1 MQVKLTVN
9 IRDECLR
16 SGSPTVIHR
25 MTAIYRAVIYRF
37 DCKYQSDDSPN
48 LKPYLNQNQN
58 QNQSDCKIHF
68 DTQIPFNN
76 QERIKSLFLL
86 Q

>member
-1 MQVKLTVN
+1 MQVTLTGN

-16 SGSPTVIHR
+16 SGSATVIHR
-25 MTAIYRAVIYRF
+25 MTAIYGAVIYWF
-37 DCKYQSDDSPN
+37 DCKYQLDDSPN
-48 LKPYLNQNQN
+48 LKQYLNQNQN
-58 QNQSDCKIHF
+58 QTDCKIHF

-76 QERIKSLFLL
+76 QERIALALLL